1 MVMPS
6 GAFFS
11 NRIYYKKVN
20 MKITQFL
27 KETKGEMK
35 QVTWPSRRHMFIY
48 TLVVIVFSLALGYL
62 LGAFDTLLKAA
73 LKSLIY

>member
-1 MVMPS
+1 
-6 GAFFS
+6 
-11 NRIYYKKVN
+11 

-62 LGAFDTLLKAA
+62 LGAFDTILQAA
-73 LKSLIY
+73 LKSLVY